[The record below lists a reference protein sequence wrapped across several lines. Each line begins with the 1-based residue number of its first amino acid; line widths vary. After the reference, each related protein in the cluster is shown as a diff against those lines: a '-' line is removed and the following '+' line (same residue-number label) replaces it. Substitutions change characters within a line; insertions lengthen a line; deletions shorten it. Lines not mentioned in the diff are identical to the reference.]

1 MYQFKI
7 QIIPILNFLVCKILR
22 ERGLIFV
29 TVSDRMREGV
39 SILPKIAWHT
49 LYSTVFDLQVYACYH
64 TQVIAI
70 ILFALLLTKS
80 SKIVGF
86 NIKSCAV

>member
-39 SILPKIAWHT
+39 SILPKMFLIYKSMLVIIHK
-49 LYSTVFDLQVYACYH
+49 SLQ
-64 TQVIAI
+64 
-70 ILFALLLTKS
+70 
-80 SKIVGF
+80 
-86 NIKSCAV
+86 